1 MRVTYP
7 YRPYHGLGDVVP
19 GALIPPLRN
28 LPTPLTVQSIQSMAV
43 DSRPLRPADYAW
55 CPCYSRAPANQ
66 FDACLWREQ
75 SVWRKI
81 QCMGGVTDSCR
92 RFDAPHYLV
101 PPWIT
106 MPPQGRRFQEV
117 NTINL
122 PAINTDT
129 AVLDFRVPLGY
140 DGVINGIV
148 NRVIGP
154 GFVEGSGDVE
164 WRIRLNLHYL
174 QDYGQ
179 IQTSL
184 GDLTN
189 PCSMQGGGIRVKSG
203 QLIRYMVMITANGAA
218 HLDPND
224 RILASLSG
232 WYFPR
237 P

>member
-1 MRVTYP
+1 MRMTNGVGDIVT
-7 YRPYHGLGDVVP
+7 G
-19 GALIPPLRN
+19 LIPLPRN
-28 LPTPLTVQSIQSMAV
+28 LPTPNRYSAGVIQPRTV
-43 DSRPLRPADYAW
+43 DSRPLRPGDYAW
-55 CPCYSRAPANQ
+55 CPCYNRATANQ
-66 FDACLWREQ
+66 FDACLLREQ
-75 SVWRKI
+75 AVWHKI

-92 RFDAPHYLV
+92 RFDAPRYIV

-117 NTINL
+117 NTISL

-129 AVLDFRVPLGY
+129 TVLDFRVPLGY

-148 NRVIGP
+148 DRVIGA

-174 QDYGQ
+174 PDYGD

-189 PCSMQGGGIRVKSG
+189 PCSMQGGGIRIKSG
-203 QLIRYMVMITANGAA
+203 QLVRYYVMINAAGAA

-224 RILASLSG
+224 RILCSLSG
-232 WYFPR
+232 WYYPR
-237 P
+237 A